1 VVYYGPVI
9 ASNNILL
16 SVSVQPTGAS
26 AGDLIDDGVKLTRSP
41 DDAESILSGA
51 SAVSYSSY
59 LDWDDVDR
67 LLAEDDQ

>member
-1 VVYYGPVI
+1 M
-9 ASNNILL
+9 
-16 SVSVQPTGAS
+16 QPTGAS